1 MTKIIRKTHLLLEE
15 VIEQCILRDRGE
27 WEDIC
32 EQESNR
38 CFIHCVVSTSRRHFW
53 METALT
59 SRKV

>member
-1 MTKIIRKTHLLLEE
+1 MAKIIRKTHLLLEE

-38 CFIHCVVSTSRRHFW
+38 CCCLVSTKFYYITHHI
-53 METALT
+53 
-59 SRKV
+59 